1 MEQER
6 CRLAHFLGHLSAT
19 EKGEQLYSHMSAHC
33 AFFSLVEEFSA
44 SYASGK
50 KVQRPCVVGFSMLA
64 LTNLLK
70 QEMHRAA
77 TSPPP
82 PSMPTADYLLA
93 GVPQEPKRLLCLWS
107 LLKGLSGGERS
118 RSSLRTLAHSLEL
131 LSVLQLA
138 HMATH
143 AAHHATSLLEH
154 CREPSLHHAKLQVHD
169 LYTLLFWGGNILT
182 DRWSHHGPCRM
193 YACLTCRFSVR
204 LCVCVLG
211 GQGGVPGAAALRA
224 GGRGEQWGQGTG
236 AAAGHTGHG
245 TLPEG
250 RRGMEAIHQC
260 GGRGGA
266 RTCATLPRCVR

>member
-154 CREPSLHHAKLQVHD
+154 CREPSLHHAKLQVHTGPC
-169 LYTLLFWGGNILT
+169 LTFLGGCWDILT
-182 DRWSHHGPCRM
+182 GQ
-193 YACLTCRFSVR
+193 V
-204 LCVCVLG
+204 VL
-211 GQGGVPGAAALRA
+211 
-224 GGRGEQWGQGTG
+224 
-236 AAAGHTGHG
+236 
-245 TLPEG
+245 
-250 RRGMEAIHQC
+250 
-260 GGRGGA
+260 
-266 RTCATLPRCVR
+266 